1 MPETT
6 NPNSPVPSWVAGGQP
21 QPPAGA
27 GAPQA
32 QAAGTPR
39 HGAVG
44 AGGPQQAP
52 VWVGGPE
59 GSGGPVEG
67 VAPVQAPGKSGA
79 SRPSGLVLAGAGSL
93 LAVLAFLGGTA
104 VGHAWG
110 GSGAT
115 TPTQFGP
122 GGGGRQFPG
131 QQGQVP
137 QQGTVP
143 GQGQQGTVPGQGQ
156 QGTVPGQGRQG
167 TVPGQGQQGT
177 VPGTPGSGIRQS
189 GAVTG
194 RGKTT

>member
-1 MPETT
+1 MPEPT
-6 NPNSPVPSWVAGGQP
+6 NPNSPVPSWVGGAAQP
-21 QPPAGA
+21 GGGA
-27 GAPQA
+27 
-32 QAAGTPR
+32 
-39 HGAVG
+39 G

-52 VWVGGPE
+52 VWTGAPTGP
-59 GSGGPVEG
+59 GAPGAGAPGG
-67 VAPVQAPGKSGA
+67 VAPVQAPAQTQPRAQGKAAS

-137 QQGTVP
+137 G
-143 GQGQQGTVPGQGQ
+143 QGTVPGQGQ

-167 TVPGQGQQGT
+167 AGQGQGQGQGT
-177 VPGTPGSGIRQS
+177 VPGTPGSGTQQS

-194 RGKTT
+194 QTKTT